1 MVNFKATNKRGDVM
15 RYLIAWLALCVGGV
29 AATGSAIA
37 EDVDGVQEHPMIE
50 RYPGQEIRWQ
60 KIENYMPYEVA
71 IGPVTGYRKIDD
83 WIETQ
88 GRVTRTFY
96 ALDGEERTYS
106 EVYLNYLEAL
116 KSQDFEILADGIVPD
131 RKGTGPGTTNWI
143 GVAYAANPI
152 AEQGQ
157 QNTLFSGT
165 SSSGGAGSI
174 VARKERA
181 SGTAYVVLTVE
192 QHSQSYIGALIDIIE
207 VEAAETGLVIVDAE
221 AIGTDMSE
229 YGRVVLDGI
238 VFDFDSATLLSQ
250 SDQALANIA
259 TYLNSN
265 PDKRFYVV
273 GHTDSVGTFSYNY
286 GLSGDRA
293 RAVADALKDRHAIA
307 DKRLEPYGVGPLVPI
322 FRTMK
327 TPDET
332 RTAA

>member
-1 MVNFKATNKRGDVM
+1 MKHILS
-15 RYLIAWLALCVGGV
+15 LIALCAAGFAGAGAALAD
-29 AATGSAIA
+29 
-37 EDVDGVQEHPMIE
+37 DVEGVQEHPMIE

-71 IGPVTGYRKIDD
+71 VGPVTGYRKIDD

-96 ALDGEERTYS
+96 ALEGEERTYS

-116 KSQDFEILADGIVPD
+116 KSQDFEILAEGISPD
-131 RKGTGPGTTNWI
+131 RKGSETGSTNWI
-143 GVAYAANPI
+143 TVAYAANPI
-152 AEQGQ
+152 TEQGQ
-157 QNTLFSGT
+157 QNNLFVGT

-192 QHSQSYIGALIDIIE
+192 QHSSAYIGALIDIIE

-221 AIGTDMSE
+221 AIGSDITE
-229 YGRVVLDGI
+229 YGRVVLDGV
-238 VFDFDSATLLSQ
+238 VFDFDSANLLPQ
-250 SDQALANIA
+250 SDEALANIA
-259 TYLNSN
+259 AYLDAN
-265 PDKRFYVV
+265 PDKAFYVV

-293 RAVADALKDRHAIA
+293 RAVADALKDNHGIA
-307 DKRLEPYGVGPLVPI
+307 HERLEPHGVGPLVPV
-322 FRTMK
+322 FSNSEDAGREK
-327 TPDET
+327 NRRVELVE
-332 RTAA
+332 R

>member
-1 MVNFKATNKRGDVM
+1 MKYF
-15 RYLIAWLALCVGGV
+15 IAGIAVCAAAVVG
-29 AATGSAIA
+29 ADIAIA
-37 EDVDGVQEHPMIE
+37 EDIEAVQEHPMIE

-60 KIENYMPYEVA
+60 KIENYMPYEIA

-96 ALDGEERTYS
+96 ALEGEERTYS

-116 KSQDFEILADGIVPD
+116 KSQDFEILAEGIVPD

-152 AEQGQ
+152 AEPGQ
-157 QNTLFSGT
+157 QNNLFSGT

-174 VARKERA
+174 VARKERS

-192 QHSQSYIGALIDIIE
+192 QHSKSYIGALIDIIE
-207 VEAAETGLVIVDAE
+207 VEAAETGLVVVDAD
-221 AIGTDMSE
+221 AIGSDMTE

-238 VFDFDSATLLSQ
+238 VFDFDSATLLPQ
-250 SDQALANIA
+250 SDQALTNIA
-259 TYLNSN
+259 EYLNAN
-265 PDKRFYVV
+265 PGKQFYVV

-293 RAVADALKDRHAIA
+293 RAVADALKDQHRIA
-307 DKRLEPYGVGPLVPI
+307 HDRLDPHGVGPLAPI
-322 FRTMK
+322 FSNTE
-327 TPDET
+327 ET
-332 RTAA
+332 GRDKNRRVELVERQQEN

>member
-1 MVNFKATNKRGDVM
+1 MK
-15 RYLIAWLALCVGGV
+15 YLIAAAIVCVGFV
-29 AATGSAIA
+29 AFPSHSTA
-37 EDVDGVQEHPMIE
+37 EDVSGVQEHPMIE

-60 KIENYMPYEVA
+60 KIENYMPYEIAV
-71 IGPVTGYRKIDD
+71 GPVTGYRKIED
-83 WIETQ
+83 WIKTE

-96 ALDGEERTYS
+96 ALEGEDRTYS

-116 KSQDFEILADGIVPD
+116 KTQDFDILAEGIVPD

-152 AEQGQ
+152 AEQGP
-157 QNTLFSGT
+157 QNTLFAGT

-192 QHSQSYIGALIDIIE
+192 QHSKSYIGALIDIIE

-221 AIGTDMSE
+221 AIGSDMAE

-238 VFDFDSATLLSQ
+238 VFDFDSADLLPD

-259 TYLNSN
+259 AYLNAN
-265 PDKRFYVV
+265 PDKQFYVV
-273 GHTDSVGTFSYNY
+273 GHTDSKGTFSYNY

-293 RAVADALKDRHAIA
+293 RAVVEALKDRHNIA
-307 DKRLEPYGVGPLVPI
+307 HDRLEPHGVGPLVPI
-322 FRTMK
+322 YSNSEDAGR
-327 TPDET
+327 DRNRRVELVE
-332 RTAA
+332 R